1 MTGKKIIALGRSAAT
16 SKTTPIAG
24 CPSCGRAQHGKR
36 QIHTRHGH
44 PALAPLLSSLT
55 LLVALAAPLHAQR
68 PPAGESTE
76 PTILPDPR
84 RDLEQSRARLAGKL
98 DDAKVTP
105 EQRAILIE
113 GWLTEKAALEA
124 QAAKQGRG
132 NNESGNHSATF
143 IETAIPHAP
152 IPHDATPLQRDIVEM
167 ENEILDFRNSLSS
180 IRLNPEQRA
189 IQIEAFLN
197 INREALKQLEEMKWE
212 SQRITHPQKQITS
225 KAHQHDANSYKP
237 AEVRELESFLTQA
250 DTLSPEARAAFLEIH
265 SDRIDNLIKEI
276 KNPEKEAK

>member
-1 MTGKKIIALGRSAAT
+1 
-16 SKTTPIAG
+16 
-24 CPSCGRAQHGKR
+24 
-36 QIHTRHGH
+36 
-44 PALAPLLSSLT
+44 
-55 LLVALAAPLHAQR
+55 
-68 PPAGESTE
+68 
-76 PTILPDPR
+76 
-84 RDLEQSRARLAGKL
+84 
-98 DDAKVTP
+98 
-105 EQRAILIE
+105 
-113 GWLTEKAALEA
+113 
-124 QAAKQGRG
+124 
-132 NNESGNHSATF
+132 
-143 IETAIPHAP
+143 
-152 IPHDATPLQRDIVEM
+152 M